1 MLWYCRGL
9 TVDRRGWSLQQQP
22 QRTPFEPAAAVRV
35 GCDALRVRVRS
46 RRLRVHAV
54 RFRTCESPCSTQVE
68 HTHHIISTLIST
80 LTSALINLS
89 HESAAA
95 PAVAQQNRLDLPAPT
110 GLSKRLG
117 RDSIHHPYTTH
128 TPPTALHRELSS
140 APARSELNRLIGL
153 AGLSSES
160 CASASSMRRVV
171 GVCVVASRP
180 TGASARTNGCSNA
193 LDRSIDRSID
203 RRKRMDQSATTVQ

>member
-95 PAVAQQNRLDLPAPT
+95 PAVAQQNRLDLPAPN
-110 GLSKRLG
+110 GLSTTARPG
-117 RDSIHHPYTTH
+117 QHTPPIHHPYTTH
-128 TPPTALHRELSS
+128 TPPIHHPYTTHT
-140 APARSELNRLIGL
+140 PPIHHPPH
-153 AGLSSES
+153 
-160 CASASSMRRVV
+160 CIAS
-171 GVCVVASRP
+171 
-180 TGASARTNGCSNA
+180 
-193 LDRSIDRSID
+193 
-203 RRKRMDQSATTVQ
+203 